1 MKPFDYERAS
11 DPDAAVTAVAERPG
25 ARFLAGGTNLVD
37 HLKLGVA
44 EPDLLV
50 DIGHLDLAE
59 IEDLDDGGLRIGAMV
74 RNSDLAADPRVR
86 RDYPVLSRALLSGA
100 SGQLRNAATTGG
112 NLLQRTRCVY
122 FQDTTT
128 PCNKREPGSGCSA
141 IGGYT
146 RYHAILGASEDCIA
160 THPSDMAV
168 ALAAL
173 DATVIVLGAD
183 GRKRIPVTELHRLPG
198 SEPHRD
204 TVLEHGD
211 LITAVD
217 LPAPMPGTTRTV
229 STYRKIRDRASY
241 AFALVSVAAVLD
253 LDTEGPTPII
263 RSARLALGG
272 VAHAPWRARR
282 AEEILTGATA
292 TREVLRQA
300 AAAELEAAR
309 PVRGNEFKV
318 PMAQGAL
325 VTVLAELAGLP
336 PEQPDDQRSEGLAAD
351 EGPAAVEGADH
362 E

>member
-1 MKPFDYERAS
+1 MKPFDYERAN
-11 DPDAAVTAVAERPG
+11 DPEAAVTAVADRPG
-25 ARFLAGGTNLVD
+25 AKFLAGGTNLVD

-44 EPDLLV
+44 APDLLV
-50 DIGHLDLAE
+50 DIGRLELAE

-86 RDYPVLSRALLSGA
+86 RGYPVLSRALLSGA

-173 DATVIVLGAD
+173 DATVVVLGAE
-183 GRKRIPVTELHRLPG
+183 GRKRIPVDELHRLPG

-204 TVLEHGD
+204 TVLEHAD
-211 LITAVD
+211 LITAVE
-217 LPAPMPGTTRTV
+217 LPAPVGSER

-253 LDTEGPTPII
+253 LDSRGPAPTIAA
-263 RSARLALGG
+263 ARIALGG

-282 AEEILTGATA
+282 AEEVLTGAPA
-292 TREVLRQA
+292 TREVFRRA
-300 AAAELEAAR
+300 AAAELEQAR

-325 VTVLAELAGLP
+325 VTVLSELAGLP
-336 PEQPDDQRSEGLAAD
+336 PEQHDDPHP
-351 EGPAAVEGADH
+351 EGPAASEGADH

>member
-1 MKPFDYERAS
+1 MKPFDYQRAS
-11 DPDAAVTAVAERPG
+11 DPEAAVTAVAERPG

-44 EPDLLV
+44 DPELLV
-50 DIGHLDLAE
+50 DIGRLDLAE
-59 IEDLDDGGLRIGAMV
+59 VEDLEGGGLRIGAMV

-173 DATVIVLGAD
+173 DATVVVLGAD
-183 GRKRIPVTELHRLPG
+183 GPKRIPMVDLHRLPG

-204 TVLEHGD
+204 TILEHAD
-211 LITAVD
+211 LITAVEL
-217 LPAPMPGTTRTV
+217 LPPAARRPSDSAPV

-253 LDTEGPTPII
+253 LDTSGPSPTI
-263 RSARLALGG
+263 RAAQLALGG
-272 VAHAPWRARR
+272 VAHAPWRAHR
-282 AEEILTGATA
+282 AEEVLTGAPA
-292 TREVLRQA
+292 TREVFRQA
-300 AAAELEAAR
+300 AAAELEQAR
-309 PVRGNEFKV
+309 PVAGNEFKV

-336 PEQPDDQRSEGLAAD
+336 PENPAEQRR
-351 EGPAAVEGADH
+351 EGPSADEGADH